1 MGAAMPK
8 VDHSTRSEVP
18 VKCRPL
24 ARPSLMF
31 RVYCFLIGF
40 STLGTLA
47 SHILKLDPGPIAPAA
62 SILII
67 SFAVSIIALELSC
80 WRALVATAVTAST
93 LEICSLYTGFPFGA
107 YEYSDAWFPTVPV
120 GDHRF
125 PLLLPGAW
133 ILIVW
138 GGYLWVSR
146 FVSGWKAA
154 VATAALAMAID
165 LPMERA
171 MTEVFGYWTWTPPG
185 PLFGAPVMNSMG
197 WFLTAFLCAATFR
210 NVEGASDR
218 YSPRVL
224 ALFCYFVAAS
234 GLIAFW
240 DWAWVLLILIGTALL
255 LMRNR
260 SLPS

>member
-1 MGAAMPK
+1 M
-8 VDHSTRSEVP
+8 
-18 VKCRPL
+18 L
-24 ARPSLMF
+24 F
-31 RVYCFLIGF
+31 RIYCFLIGF

-47 SHILKLDPGPIAPAA
+47 SRTLKLDPGLIAPAA

-67 SFAVSIIALELSC
+67 ACAVSIIAVELAC
-80 WRALVATAVTAST
+80 WRALVATALTASA